1 MRRATSLFLAVGL
14 FCSGAAGFS
23 FAQTMNE
30 NTVRI
35 VFVSR
40 SDLNNNSGKI
50 LPTITRGMQ
59 DDAQNELNSNSG
71 LKSYLQSRKVELSNV
86 VKIDTARN
94 GDKIVYV
101 K

>member
-1 MRRATSLFLAVGL
+1 MRRAISFFLAVGL
-14 FCSGAAGFS
+14 ASGGAAS
-23 FAQTMNE
+23 LYAQAMNE

-59 DDAQNELNSNSG
+59 TSAQEELNANAE
-71 LKSYLQSRKVELSNV
+71 LKGYLQKRNVELGNV